1 MANYSD
7 ISIDQG
13 SSFSST
19 ILVNDTNG
27 LPLDLTGFQSRGQI
41 RRSYSSLKAIDFVT
55 SINNPTLGQVYIS
68 LPASITRSLKPGRYV
83 FDVEIYNLNDD
94 VTRISEGQVTVSA
107 ASTRTVTILSNIS
120 SLSDLQIS
128 EGTFTPEF
136 NKDVLSYTATFTSKV
151 SSITITPFVTDTTA
165 TLSVNCMP
173 VINMFSSS
181 DIKLLSGINSIPII
195 VTAQDGISQTVYNLI
210 YTKI

>member
-19 ILVNDTNG
+19 ILVDDTNG
-27 LPLDLTGFQSRGQI
+27 LPCDLTDFQARGQI
-41 RRSYSSLKAIDFVT
+41 RRSYSSLTAIDFIT
-55 SINNPTLGQVYIS
+55 TINNPTSGQVGIS
-68 LPASITRSLKPGRYV
+68 LPASVTRLMKPGRYV

-94 VTRISEGQVTVSA
+94 VTRISEGQVTVSP
-107 ASTRTVTILSNIS
+107 ASTKVAILSTIS
-120 SLSDLQIS
+120 TLDDLQINA
-128 EGTFTPEF
+128 GTFTPVF
-136 NKDVLSYTATFTSKV
+136 YKDTLSYTATFLNTV

-165 TLSVNCMP
+165 TLTVNALP

-181 DIKLLSGINSIPII
+181 DIKLLPGTNSIPII
-195 VTAQDGISQTVYNLI
+195 ITAQDGISQTVYNLI